1 MEVSA
6 EQYHSLGSTV
16 RAPKGKL
23 PNLSC
28 DAQFHVFGSATQYPI
43 RPNAAYLMPLATLG
57 VALEMHKSLGFQ
69 RGMIVQSTVYGA
81 DNSCLVDALKIAG
94 SNYRGTAIIDDS
106 IADADLDRMHAAG
119 VRAARFN
126 FNRRLNLMPTES
138 SFEEAVARIKERSW
152 HVKINTTPSTLVTL
166 VPLLKRLKVDFVLD
180 HMAGR
185 DLPPSPTV
193 DVLPLLL
200 ELLDLE
206 NCWIMLSNGDRRS
219 IRGRP
224 WDDSVALAQELI
236 SKAPGRM
243 IWGSDWPHPM
253 VPITEELKDDG
264 ELLDLAIRYAG
275 GDEGILRKI
284 FVENPAKLFRF
295 SSAI

>member
-1 MEVSA
+1 
-6 EQYHSLGSTV
+6 L
-16 RAPKGKL
+16 AP
-23 PNLSC
+23 
-28 DAQFHVFGSATQYPI
+28 
-43 RPNAAYLMPLATLG
+43 
-57 VALEMHKSLGFQ
+57 
-69 RGMIVQSTVYGA
+69 RGDEY
-81 DNSCLVDALKIAG
+81 
-94 SNYRGTAIIDDS
+94 
-106 IADADLDRMHAAG
+106 DRHEG
-119 VRAARFN
+119 
-126 FNRRLNLMPTES
+126 
-138 SFEEAVARIKERSW
+138 
-152 HVKINTTPSTLVTL
+152 
-166 VPLLKRLKVDFVLD
+166 KVDSVLD

-200 ELLDLE
+200 ELLDDG

-224 WDDSVALAQELI
+224 WDDSVVLAQKLI

-253 VPITEELKDDG
+253 VRITEELKDDG

-295 SSAI
+295 SSTI